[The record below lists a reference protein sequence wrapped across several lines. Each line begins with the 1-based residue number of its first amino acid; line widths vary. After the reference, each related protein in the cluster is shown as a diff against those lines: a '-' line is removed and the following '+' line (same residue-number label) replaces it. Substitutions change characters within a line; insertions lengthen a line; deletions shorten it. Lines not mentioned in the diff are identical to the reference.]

1 MLSLCERQLRVSL
14 CNLFHRVRGAEN
26 LGLKNEPSVWR
37 GLDVVKSKRIARRRL
52 TGDRVQFGQ
61 QGDAFL
67 LVEVGARNDRSGR
80 LGLAHVVRQVRRV
93 GGNARRQ
100 TQVADCSVALSD
112 IIGSLADSRERSAL
126 AGVSAPG
133 ERASRPRPARLRIAL
148 FYKPGTGRR
157 SRKLVLLHHPEPS
170 GDFGLGFDHPAEVLA
185 EPVLVHLVVGLDVP
199 QTARIGADLV
209 SEHDPH
215 GLALP

>member
-1 MLSLCERQLRVSL
+1 VSGN
-14 CNLFHRVRGAEN
+14 CASPYAIFFTRVRGAEN

-67 LVEVGARNDRSGR
+67 LVGVGARNDRSRR

-112 IIGSLADSRERSAL
+112 IIGSLPDSRERSGVYLRSLGCRSGGTSEPPEARSTKNRPILQAL
-126 AGVSAPG
+126 D
-133 ERASRPRPARLRIAL
+133 RPPPAYTRSPARLRA
-148 FYKPGTGRR
+148 FGRLRCRLR
-157 SRKLVLLHHPEPS
+157 SSRRGPYGSGPCPS
-170 GDFGLGFDHPAEVLA
+170 C
-185 EPVLVHLVVGLDVP
+185 
-199 QTARIGADLV
+199 RW
-209 SEHDPH
+209 S
-215 GLALP
+215 

>member
-1 MLSLCERQLRVSL
+1 MQSFSPAFAAQKK
-14 CNLFHRVRGAEN
+14 FGF
-26 LGLKNEPSVWR
+26 KNEPSVWR

-126 AGVSAPG
+126 AGVSLRG
-133 ERASRPRPARLRIAL
+133 NERAARG
-148 FYKPGTGRR
+148 P
-157 SRKLVLLHHPEPS
+157 
-170 GDFGLGFDHPAEVLA
+170 
-185 EPVLVHLVVGLDVP
+185 LD
-199 QTARIGADLV
+199 
-209 SEHDPH
+209 
-215 GLALP
+215 